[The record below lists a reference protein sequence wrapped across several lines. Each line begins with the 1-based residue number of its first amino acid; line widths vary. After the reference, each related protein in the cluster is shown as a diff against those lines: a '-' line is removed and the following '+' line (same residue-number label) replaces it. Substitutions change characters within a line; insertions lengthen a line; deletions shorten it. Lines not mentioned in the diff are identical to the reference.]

1 MTKYLV
7 KLFIAWRVG
16 LVLFLLVAMKL
27 VTTKVDFLGGGASTG
42 LYFTNPLLWAWANF
56 DGVHYISIAEKG
68 YLQFQQAFFPF
79 YPMVVRF
86 FARLTGEYL
95 ITGLFVSNLS
105 FLAALYL
112 FFKLIILDF
121 KKNIAKRAIFYLLVF
136 PTSFYFGSFYTESLF
151 LLLIVGSFYSA
162 RKGNWLIAG
171 LLGGLASVTR
181 LIGIFLFP
189 ALIVEWYLQ
198 SHKES
203 RTKIKDLLPL
213 FLISLG
219 LIFYMWYLK
228 KTTGDPLYFFHMQP
242 LFGAER
248 SGDRIILLYQVFW
261 RYLKMIFTTKL
272 DILYF
277 AVWLEFLSSVLFLI
291 LTLFS
296 LFRLRTSYSAYMLF
310 AYLAPTLTGT
320 FSSMPRYVLVL
331 FPGFII
337 LSLFAEKHRWLKIAY
352 PIVCVL
358 LLAVS
363 TILFGRGY
371 WVS

>member
-7 KLFIAWRVG
+7 KLFIAWRIG
-16 LVLFLLVAMKL
+16 LFLFLLAGIKIL
-27 VTTKVDFLGGGASTG
+27 KAKVEFLGGGASTG
-42 LYFTNPLLWAWANF
+42 LYFTNPLLWAWVNF
-56 DGVHYISIAEKG
+56 DGVHYISIAKNG
-68 YLQFQQAFFPF
+68 YLQFQQAFFPL
-79 YPMVVRF
+79 YPLVVSF

-95 ITGLFVSNLS
+95 IAGLFVSNLS

-112 FFKLIILDF
+112 FYKLIILDF
-121 KKNIAKRAIFYLLVF
+121 KKSVAKRAIFYLLVF

-151 LLLIVGSFYSA
+151 LLLVIGSFYLA
-162 RKGNWLIAG
+162 RKNNWFLAG
-171 LLGGLASVTR
+171 LLGGLASATR

-189 ALIVEWYLQ
+189 ALLIEWYSQ
-198 SHKES
+198 RHKES
-203 RTKIKDLLPL
+203 RSKIKDLLPL
-213 FLISLG
+213 FLICLG
-219 LIFYMWYLK
+219 LLFYMWYLK
-228 KTTGDPLYFFHMQP
+228 KTVGDPLYFFHMQP

-272 DILYF
+272 NVLYF
-277 AVWLEFLSSVLFLI
+277 SVWLEFLSSIVFLI

-296 LFRLRTSYSAYMLF
+296 LFRLRTSYSVYMVF

-331 FPGFII
+331 FPGFIL
-337 LSLFAEKHRWLKIAY
+337 LSLFSEKHRWLRVAY
-352 PIVCVL
+352 PIVSML

-363 TILFGRGY
+363 TILFTRGY